1 MSALEGRI
9 GFMQGRLSP
18 RIDGKIQAFPWPYW
32 RDEFPLAQSLGFRRM
47 EWTLDHHDLAAN
59 PLMTAEGQAEILALS
74 ARHELAVSSITG
86 DCFMQAPFWKSVGAS
101 RDALIEDAAEIVRAA
116 AAVGAGILVVPLV
129 DDGALTTPAEEDALC
144 EGVGRLAPL
153 LRQTGVRIA
162 FESDY
167 PPAVLAAVIDRF
179 PAEVAGINFDIGNS
193 ASLGWPPA
201 EEVPL
206 IAPRLINVHVK
217 DRLLGGTTVP
227 LGQGAADLPL
237 VFSLLRDAAYEGFL
251 ILQTARAEDDDHLG
265 AARRYRDRVLELAGG
280 GEAHV

>member
-1 MSALEGRI
+1 MSALADRI

-32 RDEFPLAQSLGFRRM
+32 RDEFPLAQALGFRRM

-59 PLMTAEGQAEILALS
+59 PLMTPEGRAEILALS
-74 ARHELAVSSITG
+74 ARHDLAVSSITG
-86 DCFMQAPFWKSVGAS
+86 DCFMQTPFWKAHGAA
-101 RDALIEDAAEIVRAA
+101 RTTLVEAAADIIRAA

-129 DDGALTTPAEEDALC
+129 DDGALTTAAEEDALAD
-144 EGVGRLAPL
+144 GLRSLTPL
-153 LRQTGVRIA
+153 LRQVGVRIA

-167 PPAVLAAVIDRF
+167 PPDELAGFIERVPPDI
-179 PAEVAGINFDIGNS
+179 AGINFDIGNS
-193 ASLGWPPA
+193 ASLGWPPE

-206 IAPRLINVHVK
+206 LASRLINVHVK

-227 LGQGAADLPL
+227 LGQGAADLPV
-237 VFSLLRDAAYEGFL
+237 VFRLLREAAYDGLL

-265 AARRYRDRVLELAGG
+265 AARRYRDLVLDLAGEDG
-280 GEAHV
+280 DHV